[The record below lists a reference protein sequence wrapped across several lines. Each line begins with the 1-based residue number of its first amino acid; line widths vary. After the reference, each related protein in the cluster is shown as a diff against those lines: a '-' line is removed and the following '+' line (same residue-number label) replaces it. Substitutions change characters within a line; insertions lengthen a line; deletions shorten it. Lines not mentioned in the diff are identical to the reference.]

1 MQYFDALSV
10 FLFGWHDT
18 VDHGVIVARLPPEIF
33 LRNFLHGCICDLQQY
48 ACAML
53 THFTTAAA
61 NDSVL
66 RTQARE
72 RTVPIPET
80 ITPIPGYPRK
90 LCVFKM
96 AASKY
101 WQVRCWIK
109 GTTYRRSTRTQ
120 SLRMAQSF
128 ARDFYEQLLAN
139 FANDAHD
146 PCLTQTVVLH
156 DTKTVK
162 PQRTFAAIAAQMMAN
177 ERSRVDRG
185 ELSAGG
191 LQIMRNRLDAHIL
204 ERWGK
209 LPLVAIDYSQ
219 LLSFTQFLS
228 KTFSTTTVSQYL
240 VVVRKVLTM
249 AVSVGALDK
258 LPEFPKIKV
267 QTNSRGA
274 FTPSEYW
281 RIIRTAR
288 DLKHT
293 RHPDTDLTLRKNYR
307 LRTPECTMPPDV
319 AWVIGFMVNS
329 FIRPSDLKSLKH
341 RHVEVVRNDNTYL
354 RLTLPETKSHGRP
367 IVTLQP
373 AVRIYQQLTKY
384 YSERNMAG
392 ADNYLFLPHLRDRAY
407 AHCVLAFHFNWV
419 LARTGLKL
427 GAHGQE
433 RSLYSLRHSSIT
445 FRLLYGQGIDLLTLA
460 RNARTSVDMINQHY
474 ASTVTAEQNIGML
487 QSRRS
492 RQTVTS

>member
-1 MQYFDALSV
+1 MHTV
-10 FLFGWHDT
+10 FT
-18 VDHGVIVARLPPEIF
+18 A
-33 LRNFLHGCICDLQQY
+33 
-48 ACAML
+48 
-53 THFTTAAA
+53 AAA
-61 NDSVL
+61 NDPVL

-72 RTVPIPET
+72 RTVPIPAT
-80 ITPIPGYPRK
+80 ITPVPGYPRK
-90 LCVFKM
+90 LSVFKI
-96 AASKY
+96 AASKF
-101 WQVRCWIK
+101 WQVRCWIA
-109 GTTYRRSTRTQ
+109 GRTHRRSTQTQ

-128 ARDFYEQLLAN
+128 ARDFYEQLLAQS
-139 FANDAHD
+139 ASLRIE
-146 PCLTQTVVLH
+146 PTSSSVVSH
-156 DTKTVK
+156 DTTTVK
-162 PQRTFAAIAAQMMAN
+162 PQLTFAAMAAQMITN
-177 ERSRVDRG
+177 EQARVERG
-185 ELSAGG
+185 EFSAGS
-191 LQIMRNRLDAHIL
+191 LKVLRNRLDAHIL
-204 ERWGK
+204 PRWGK
-209 LPLVAIDYSQ
+209 LSPADINYSQ
-219 LLSFTQFLS
+219 LLTFTQFLS

-240 VVVRKVLTM
+240 VVVRKILTM
-249 AVSVGALDK
+249 AVAVGALEK

-274 FTPSEYW
+274 FTPTEYW
-281 RIIRTAR
+281 RIMRTAR
-288 DLKHT
+288 KLQYT
-293 RHPDTDLTLRKNYR
+293 RHPDSDLMLRKNYR

-329 FIRPSDLKSLKH
+329 FIRPSDLKTLKH

-373 AVRIYQQLTKY
+373 AVRIYQQLTKHH
-384 YSERNMAG
+384 SAKNLAG
-392 ADNYLFLPHLRDRAY
+392 PDNYLFLPHLRDRAY
-407 AHCVLAFHFNWV
+407 AHCVLAFHFNWI

-487 QSRRS
+487 QSRRT
-492 RQTVTS
+492 RQPSPPLTS

>member
-1 MQYFDALSV
+1 
-10 FLFGWHDT
+10 
-18 VDHGVIVARLPPEIF
+18 
-33 LRNFLHGCICDLQQY
+33 
-48 ACAML
+48 ML
-53 THFTTAAA
+53 THFTAAAA
-61 NDSVL
+61 NDPVL
-66 RTQARE
+66 RTQERE
-72 RTVPIPET
+72 RTVPIPST
-80 ITPIPGYPRK
+80 ITPVPGYPRK

-101 WQVRCWIK
+101 WQVRCWIA
-109 GTTYRRSTRTQ
+109 GTTHRRSTRTQ

-128 ARDFYEQLLAN
+128 ARDFYEQLLAQS
-139 FANDAHD
+139 ASLRTE
-146 PCLTQTVVLH
+146 PTPTQGVVLH
-156 DTKTVK
+156 VTTTVK
-162 PQRTFAAIAAQMMAN
+162 PQKTFAAMASQMMAN
-177 ERSRVDRG
+177 ERARVERG
-185 ELSAGG
+185 ELSAAG
-191 LQIMRNRLDAHIL
+191 LKIMRNRLDAHIL

-209 LPLVAIDYSQ
+209 LSPAEIDYSQ
-219 LLSFTQFLS
+219 LLTFTQFLS

-240 VVVRKVLTM
+240 VVVRKILTM
-249 AVSVGALDK
+249 AVAVGALEK

-274 FTPSEYW
+274 FTPTEYW
-281 RIIRTAR
+281 RIMRTAR
-288 DLKHT
+288 KLQYT
-293 RHPDTDLTLRKNYR
+293 RHPDSDLMLRKNYR

-329 FIRPSDLKSLKH
+329 FIRPSDLKTLKH

-373 AVRIYQQLTKY
+373 AVRIYQQLTKHH
-384 YSERNMAG
+384 SAKNLAG
-392 ADNYLFLPHLRDRAY
+392 PDNYLFLPHLRDRAY

-487 QSRRS
+487 QSRRK
-492 RQTVTS
+492 RQPSP